1 MCEGGCSAWRGAEP
15 CIMPIPPG
23 PLGPEG
29 WLVGPGGGPDE
40 APLIRLMAPAMPT
53 PPGVCV
59 VVPVGVVTVMRLLS
73 LGSKLHSMR

>member
-29 WLVGPGGGPDE
+29 WL
-40 APLIRLMAPAMPT
+40 APAMPT

>member
-1 MCEGGCSAWRGAEP
+1 MCEGGCSACRGAEP

-23 PLGPEG
+23 PLGP
-29 WLVGPGGGPDE
+29 GGGPDE
-40 APLIRLMAPAMPT
+40 APLMRLMAPAMPT